1 LTSQIDFVDRGL
13 LVREVSKNFGPTA
26 VLNVVNLDVRQGE
39 FFTLLGPSG
48 CGKTTLLRI
57 IAGLELPDTGKVF
70 LDGQDITPLP
80 ASKRQ
85 INTVFQSYAL
95 FPHLNTYENVAFG
108 LKARRFSHQDVAER
122 VGRYLEMLS
131 LGDLEKRYPHQ
142 LSGGQKQR
150 VALARALVN
159 EPQILLLDE
168 PMSALDAHL
177 RARVQADLR
186 RLQRELGTT
195 FIMVTHDQEEAM
207 MISDHLAVMNDGQV
221 LQIGPP
227 RDVYTKPTNQFVA
240 EFLGATNILSAV
252 RHGDRV
258 MTGLGDFMMQHPPD
272 WVKGSLTIRPEHIE
286 VERPDAFGA
295 NRVKAQVC
303 ETLYSGAALDLL
315 LEPEPLPN
323 LDPDFPIKPGQVK
336 VRTYTHDH
344 IDRGEYVNLYF
355 PPSHLVALNDKPI

>member
-1 LTSQIDFVDRGL
+1 MINQIDFVDCGL
-13 LVREVSKNFGPTA
+13 LVREVSKNFGPTT

-57 IAGLELPDTGKVF
+57 IAGLELPDSGKVF
-70 LDGQDITPLP
+70 LDGRDITPLP

-95 FPHLNTYENVAFG
+95 FPHLKIYENVAFG
-108 LKARRFSHQDVAER
+108 LKARRFSQKDVDDR

-131 LGDLEKRYPHQ
+131 LGGLEHRYPHQ

-159 EPQILLLDE
+159 EPEVLLLDE

-195 FIMVTHDQEEAM
+195 FIMVTHDQDEAM
-207 MISDHLAVMNDGQV
+207 MISDHLAVMNDGDV
-221 LQIGPP
+221 LQVGQP

-240 EFLGATNILSAV
+240 EFLGATNILPAV

-258 MTGLGDFMMQHPPD
+258 MTGLGDFFMQHPPD
-272 WVKGSLTIRPEHIE
+272 WVKGRLTIRPEHIE
-286 VERPDAFGA
+286 VENADQGGA
-295 NRVKAQVC
+295 NRIKAQVC

-315 LEPEPLPN
+315 LEPEPVGDPN
-323 LDPDFPIKPGQVK
+323 PDFPVRPGQVK
-336 VRTYTHDH
+336 VRTYTRDH
-344 IDRGEYVNLYF
+344 IDRGEYVNLFF
-355 PPSHLVALNDKPI
+355 PPSHLVALNDQPF